1 MKFFGTFF
9 AALLAS
15 NAAFAGMASSPVSVS
30 SGNGAK
36 GALILLLLLGAVVLL
51 GRQGQSGAKAPVS
64 TQTEQDDSNV
74 IMKF

>member
-1 MKFFGTFF
+1 MKFFGTLF

-15 NAAFAGMASSPVSVS
+15 NAAFAGGSSVAVSVGS
-30 SGNGAK
+30 AEGGE

-51 GRQGQSGAKAPVS
+51 GRQGQSGAKAPAS
-64 TQTEQDDSNV
+64 TQTEQDDSDV